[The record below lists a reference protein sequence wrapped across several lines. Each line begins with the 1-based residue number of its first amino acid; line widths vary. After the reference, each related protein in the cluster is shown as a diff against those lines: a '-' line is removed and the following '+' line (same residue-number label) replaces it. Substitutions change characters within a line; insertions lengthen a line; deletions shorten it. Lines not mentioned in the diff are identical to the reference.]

1 VVIVQSEEMRQVLRL
16 DSAQIIPCGIDMD
29 LFQPMDHVEARRLA
43 GLDPDKKYVL
53 FVYNPAEERKRYDLV
68 EAAVAKARE
77 QFPAVEI
84 LHLRGKPH
92 SQIALYMNAAD
103 VLVMASMLEGSPNAV
118 KEAMATN
125 LPVITVKV
133 GDAVELIGPTEG
145 CYLVRREASA
155 IAEKI
160 VEVCQ
165 RGGRT
170 NGRDW
175 IRRISMEVI
184 AERHVELYTR
194 MLARSKRRKNSDA

>member
-1 VVIVQSEEMRQVLRL
+1 
-16 DSAQIIPCGIDMD
+16 
-29 LFQPMDHVEARRLA
+29 
-43 GLDPDKKYVL
+43 
-53 FVYNPAEERKRYDLV
+53 
-68 EAAVAKARE
+68 
-77 QFPAVEI
+77 
-84 LHLRGKPH
+84 
-92 SQIALYMNAAD
+92 
-103 VLVMASMLEGSPNAV
+103 
-118 KEAMATN
+118 MATN